1 MRQTF
6 IAPLHKM
13 LFTMKPILRSLPV
26 FLMVICSIASLAN
39 DGDPFLVKSFNMD
52 TPGNLKVKINGG
64 GISVSS
70 HPGNTIKV
78 EMYVRKGS
86 RWVRPG
92 DDVAKEIKEDY
103 DIEISKSANTVSAV
117 VERKGAADSWFSWF
131 SSDNISISFTV
142 YVPEKTS
149 CNLNTSG
156 GSIQLSG
163 VTGKQDVR
171 TSGGSLDLDN
181 IRGDMEARTSGGS
194 INIEKYAGTL
204 SAHTSG
210 GPINLQDARGEL
222 EVSTSGG
229 GIKLNNVDGSVEA
242 STSGGGIHASVST
255 ITKYLRLKTSGGS
268 IHAVVPTGLGMDL
281 NLKGNRVNAKLIN
294 FNGEADKDKV
304 VGSMNGGGI
313 PVVMATSGG
322 SVNLEY
328 R

>member
-1 MRQTF
+1 MRQKF
-6 IAPLHKM
+6 IVFTHKVI
-13 LFTMKPILRSLPV
+13 TMKLIRRSLPI
-26 FLMVICSIASLAN
+26 FLVIICSITVLAH
-39 DGDPFLVKSFNMD
+39 DGDPFMVKSF
-52 TPGNLKVKINGG
+52 TLETGGNLKVKINGG

-70 HPGNTIKV
+70 RPGNTVRV

-86 RWVRPG
+86 KWITP
-92 DDVAKEIKEDY
+92 DDDLAKDIKQDY
-103 DIEISKSANTVSAV
+103 DIEITQSDNTVSAI
-117 VERKGAADSWFSWF
+117 VERKSSPGSWFNWF
-131 SSDNISISFTV
+131 TGDNISISFTV

-156 GSIQLSG
+156 GSIRLTG

-171 TSGGSLDLDN
+171 TSGGSLDLEN
-181 IRGDMEARTSGGS
+181 IRGNMEARTSGGGIS
-194 INIEKYAGTL
+194 IEKYAGTL
-204 SAHTSG
+204 NAHTSG
-210 GPINLQDARGEL
+210 GPIDLRDARGEI

-229 GIKLNNVDGSVEA
+229 GIKLDNVDGSIDA

-255 ITKYLRLKTSGGS
+255 LTKYLKLKTSGGS
-268 IHAVVPTGLGMDL
+268 ITAVVPTGLGMDL
-281 NLKGNRVNAKLIN
+281 NLKGNRVNAKLVN
-294 FNGEADKDKV
+294 FNGEAEKDKI

>member
-1 MRQTF
+1 MRQMSV
-6 IAPLHKM
+6 ASLHKM
-13 LFTMKPILRSLPV
+13 LITMKPILRSLPI
-26 FLMVICSIASLAN
+26 LLTVICSITAMAN
-39 DGDPFLVKSFNMD
+39 SGDPFLVKNFNVD
-52 TPGNLKVKINGG
+52 IPGNLKVKINGG

-70 HPGNTIKV
+70 HPGKTIKV

-86 RWVRPG
+86 RWITPG
-92 DDVAKEIKEDY
+92 DDVAKDIKEDY
-103 DIEISKSANTVSAV
+103 DIEISKSDNTVSAI
-117 VERKGAADSWFSWF
+117 VERKGSVDSWFSWF

-149 CNLNTSG
+149 CILKTSG
-156 GSIQLSG
+156 GSIHLSG

-194 INIEKYAGTL
+194 ISIEKYTGTL

-210 GPINLQDARGEL
+210 GPIDLQDARGEL

-229 GIKLNNVDGSVEA
+229 GIKLDNVDGSIEA

-255 ITKYLRLKTSGGS
+255 LTKYLRLKTSGGS

-281 NLKGNRVNAKLIN
+281 NLKGNRVNTKLIN

>member
-1 MRQTF
+1 IF
-6 IAPLHKM
+6 ITPPQKVIA
-13 LFTMKPILRSLPV
+13 MKLIRKSLPV
-26 FLMVICSIASLAN
+26 LLVIVCSIAVLAN
-39 DGDPFLVKSFNMD
+39 DGDPFLIKNFNVD
-52 TPGNLKVKINGG
+52 QPGNLKVKINGG

-70 HPGNTIKV
+70 RSGNTVRV

-86 RWVRPG
+86 KWITPD
-92 DDVAKEIKEDY
+92 DDVAKEIKEDF
-103 DIEISKSANTVSAV
+103 DIEITKSGNTVSAI
-117 VERKGAADSWFSWF
+117 VERRGTPDNWFSWF
-131 SSDNISISFTV
+131 TNDNISISFTV

-156 GSIQLSG
+156 GSIHLSG
-163 VTGKQDVR
+163 VTGTQEVR
-171 TSGGSLDLDN
+171 TSGGGLDLDN

-194 INIEKYAGTL
+194 IRIEKYAGTL

-210 GPINLQDARGEL
+210 GPIDLQDARGDI

-229 GIKLNNVDGSVEA
+229 GIKLNNVDGSIEA
-242 STSGGGIHASVST
+242 STSGGGIHANVST
-255 ITKYLRLKTSGGS
+255 LTKYLRLKTSGGS

-313 PVVMATSGG
+313 PIVMATSGG